1 VEVVVDPFE
10 APFGETLKPEQ
21 AQRIVEAFDKGEP
34 AAGAMARNLLDPAR
48 RVLSPAVQA
57 AAKDFERYVNH

>member
-1 VEVVVDPFE
+1 
-10 APFGETLKPEQ
+10 
-21 AQRIVEAFDKGEP
+21 
-34 AAGAMARNLLDPAR
+34 MARNLLDPAR